1 MLGKI
6 YFLMSVMFL
15 LPLYSLD
22 NNFFTKNILTD
33 NSYSK
38 ILITNIDYNFRL
50 VIDLIMVCVLNYF
63 NLFRICYLRSIN
75 IIFYCVSNY
84 FLVFNV
90 LFEYVLK
97 IIEMCI
103 LNSYYYSLCIIYL
116 LGTYPNNYLIFC
128 YFMVKLYLDF
138 RR

>member
-1 MLGKI
+1 MGKF
-6 YFLMSVMFL
+6 YLFLSFLFL
-15 LPLYSLD
+15 LSIYNFD
-22 NNFFTKNILTD
+22 NEFYIKNILTD

-38 ILITNIDYNFRL
+38 IIVRSIDYNFRM
-50 VIDLIMVCVLNYF
+50 VIELIMVCVLNYF

-138 RR
+138 RY